1 MGSWQERLALCWHV
15 ICWQTIY
22 YGGKSQGR
30 QMSRGSKIIVAWT
43 CRTVPQ
49 RIKSGQHVT
58 PETLTAIACTEN
70 SCRNSLTWLICHFW
84 MTRAKNRISRASRHG
99 LKEHQKVLI
108 RQKSAQTTV
117 SIKHCILTEKVFVRW
132 MAFIIFLGETVRKV
146 ADGYILGKYK

>member
-22 YGGKSQGR
+22 YSGKSQGR

-58 PETLTAIACTEN
+58 PETLTGYSMYRKLLPKFLDMIDM
-70 SCRNSLTWLICHFW
+70 SLLDDESKEPYKQGLT
-84 MTRAKNRISRASRHG
+84 SRLERTSKSADSTKKCSNDN
-99 LKEHQKVLI
+99 L
-108 RQKSAQTTV
+108 KSAQTTV
-117 SIKHCILTEKVFVRW
+117 SIKHCILTEKVFVR
-132 MAFIIFLGETVRKV
+132 
-146 ADGYILGKYK
+146 

>member
-1 MGSWQERLALCWHV
+1 MGSWQECLALCWHV

-58 PETLTAIACTEN
+58 PETLTGYSMYRKLLPKFLDMIDM
-70 SCRNSLTWLICHFW
+70 SLLDDES
-84 MTRAKNRISRASRHG
+84 KEPYKQG
-99 LKEHQKVLI
+99 LTSGLERTSKSADSTKKCSNDNL
-108 RQKSAQTTV
+108 KSAQTTV
-117 SIKHCILTEKVFVRW
+117 SIKHCILTEKVFVR
-132 MAFIIFLGETVRKV
+132 
-146 ADGYILGKYK
+146 

>member
-84 MTRAKNRISRASRHG
+84 MTRDKKRISRASRHG
-99 LKEHQKVLI
+99 WKEHQKSADSTKKCSNDNL
-108 RQKSAQTTV
+108 KSAQTTV

-132 MAFIIFLGETVRKV
+132 MAFIIFGGIRR
-146 ADGYILGKYK
+146 